1 MNGQIQTDN
10 GDVMSK
16 EIIQRVLE
24 ALCSSREGVHIDG
37 PPEFQ
42 RGFMEGFR
50 YAEAIVKAEAG
61 FNR

>member
-1 MNGQIQTDN
+1 MNDQIQTDN
-10 GDVMSK
+10 DDVMSK

-24 ALCSSREGVHIDG
+24 TLRSSREGVHIDG

-42 RGFMEGFR
+42 RGFMDGFR

-61 FNR
+61 FNK